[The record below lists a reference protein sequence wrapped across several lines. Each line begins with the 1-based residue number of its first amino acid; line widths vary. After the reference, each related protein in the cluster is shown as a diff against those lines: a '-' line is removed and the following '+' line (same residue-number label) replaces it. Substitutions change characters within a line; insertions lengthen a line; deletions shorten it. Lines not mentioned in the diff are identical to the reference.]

1 MPRYA
6 AESRKVMEHL
16 SALSPL
22 VEPVFIDDAYLDI
35 SGLERLLGPPEA
47 IGRRAKRAIA
57 DELGLGASVGIGPNR
72 LVAKLASDHRKPD
85 GLTLVEPRAV
95 AAFLAPLPVGLLRGV
110 GARTGERLERMGIRT
125 VAQLRVCP
133 APLLARHLGRS
144 AAEGLLRQAAGI
156 ASDRVGG
163 SEGRKSISRETTF
176 ETDLLDERRLHDV
189 LLELAA
195 EVGRRARREG
205 LAGQRVTLKIR
216 FSGFETHTRPRRLA
230 AATDSDREIF
240 RTASALYREARRPGW
255 GVRLLGVGLADW
267 GDGGCGQMDL
277 FAPWERT
284 QREDELWRTLDRVA
298 ERFGRGKLRLGMLR
312 TGSK

>member
-1 MPRYA
+1 MHGRGLQMTQVHNRCIRVTVHTGQRQRNELLDATELLLTKIRAQVQRRTKTPLI
-6 AESRKVMEHL
+6 SRMRR
-16 SALSPL
+16 
-22 VEPVFIDDAYLDI
+22 IYCGN
-35 SGLERLLGPPEA
+35 SGLKGDANMQRRIMHLDMDAFYASIEQRDRPELS
-47 IGRRAKRAIA
+47 GRPVVV
-57 DELGLGASVGIGPNR
+57 GAQPG
-72 LVAKLASDHRKPD
+72 H
-85 GLTLVEPRAV
+85 
-95 AAFLAPLPVGLLRGV
+95 RGV
-110 GARTGERLERMGIRT
+110 VATCSYEARRFGIRS
-125 VAQLRVCP
+125 AMP
-133 APLLARHLGRS
+133 IAEGPS
-144 AAEGLLRQAAGI
+144 AAVRTR
-156 ASDRVGG
+156 STCDRVGG